1 MKKLTLN
8 LLTVLLTLTFSPI
21 LLKAGSEATP
31 NSTIVIPYVESTHYK
46 AMIERV
52 NEIKAMDKS
61 SLTSSDRKALRKE
74 LRTIKKELKAND
86 GGHNGG
92 IYISVGGLLL
102 IIILLIIFL

>member
-61 SLTSSDRKALRKE
+61 SLTSSDRKELRKE

-86 GGHNGG
+86 GSHGG

-102 IIILLIIFL
+102 IIILLIILL